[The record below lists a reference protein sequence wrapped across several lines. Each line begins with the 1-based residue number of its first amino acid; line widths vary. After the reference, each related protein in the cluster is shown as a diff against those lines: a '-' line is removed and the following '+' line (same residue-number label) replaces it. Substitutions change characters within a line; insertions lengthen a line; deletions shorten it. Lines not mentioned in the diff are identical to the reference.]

1 MNFEIANQIDEKLLN
16 EVLTDEKYEWIK
28 SYDVHI
34 KMFYKYGKYDK
45 DGNLKSPALQ
55 KMGKPIL
62 LAIRIVS
69 SFNRLTDDVDVKI
82 LINKD
87 IWETHFPD
95 ERKASLDGIL
105 SYLEMKTDKL
115 GEPIPISEDNDK
127 VQLKLKH
134 PDFFCEG
141 FISMAEKYGNNYLPI
156 QEAKSI
162 TNLVKSSSSVKEKK
176 KDVKKIE
183 KKKEDEEVSE
193 DWDSATD
200 AEDAYRE
207 MYEDDKSDE
216 VNLDDIKI

>member
-1 MNFEIANQIDEKLLN
+1 MNIELASQNDEKLLID
-16 EVLTDEKYEWIK
+16 VLSDEKYEWIK
-28 SYDVHI
+28 SYDIHI

-45 DGNLKSPALQ
+45 NGDLKSPALQ

-62 LAIRIVS
+62 LALRIVS

-87 IWETHFPD
+87 LWDEYSIE

-105 SYLEMKTDKL
+105 HYLELKTDKI

-127 VQLKLKH
+127 VQLKMKH
-134 PDFFCEG
+134 PDFYCEG
-141 FISMAEKYGNNYLPI
+141 FNCLAEKYGTNYIPI
-156 QEAKSI
+156 QEAQAI
-162 TNLVKSSSSVKEKK
+162 AGLVKETTNNSKSTTKQKSLKI
-176 KDVKKIE
+176 VKKN
-183 KKKEDEEVSE
+183 EDEK